1 MWNAHTGELI
11 FTSLGEPSDLGFAFF
26 SSDGSKIALLYE
38 GRILVHAI
46 AFEDVIEIAKERVT
60 RSLTDVE
67 CRTYL
72 HVPACPT

>member
-1 MWNAHTGELI
+1 MSQATWT
-11 FTSLGEPSDLGFAFF
+11 FAFIG
-26 SSDGSKIALLYE
+26 SDGSKIALLYSD

-46 AFEDVIEIAKERVT
+46 AFDDVLEIAKGRVT
-60 RSLTDVE
+60 RSLTDAE